1 MNKKLKFVK
10 VVDNNFNDFVFL
22 LDKMAI
28 YEKHEPLD
36 KEAKNRLKN
45 DAFSDNPK
53 YEAYLF
59 FTEQELIGYTMFYM
73 TYSSY
78 LALPVL
84 HVEDLFLLEE
94 YRRIG
99 YGEIVF
105 RFCALEAKKKGCGRM
120 EWTVFDW
127 NEPAIQFY
135 KKIKATALKKKYY
148 RMDKRQLDNFLSI
161 NNILNK

>member
-1 MNKKLKFVK
+1 MNEKLKFVK
-10 VVDNNFNDFVFL
+10 VVDNNFNDFVLL

-36 KEAKNRLKN
+36 DEAKNRLKK
-45 DAFSDNPK
+45 DALSDHPK

-59 FTEQELIGYTMFYM
+59 FIEQEPMGYTMFYM

-84 HVEDLFLLEE
+84 HVEDLFILVE
-94 YRRIG
+94 RRRKG
-99 YGEIVF
+99 YGEEVF
-105 RFCALEAKKKGCGRM
+105 RFCANKAKKKGCGRM

-148 RMDKRQLDNFLSI
+148 RMDRQQIDNFL
-161 NNILNK
+161 LTNKNVKR